1 MQDKIG
7 DMEFLMCLKF
17 ETLKNLEV
25 CLLVFDDSCEEVY
38 KEKEFVKHAVS
49 GRHKKENCKFVK
61 HILFHQSKWSR
72 TIDPN
77 TTHIIVFISPPCSAN
92 WCFWKTVEQNK
103 INQRLLKKAKIEP
116 FEQSMIDFDPRTSG
130 FLRSYSKIM
139 GPSAIDFYNPPS
151 LAKETPLT
159 NEREKL
165 IMLMHI
171 LKNWQKNKEL
181 KHLRKLLQSC
191 SHNTINFLCKCAVNI
206 IIEKIHFSFE
216 NLLNIQEHWMCWMN
230 QKLMKRRIFR
240 LNSNVNLKGKKGGSI
255 KN

>member
-1 MQDKIG
+1 MQDKIE

-17 ETLKNLEV
+17 ETIKNLEV
-25 CLLVFDDSCEEVY
+25 CLLVFDDSCDEVY
-38 KEKEFVKHAVS
+38 QEKEFVKHAVS
-49 GRHKKENCKFVK
+49 GRHKKENRKFVK

-92 WCFWKTVEQNK
+92 WCFWKTVEQNRT
-103 INQRLLKKAKIEP
+103 NQRLLKKAKIEP

-139 GPSAIDFYNPPS
+139 GPSPNDFYNPPS

-181 KHLRKLLQSC
+181 KHLRKLCKAAVTTQS
-191 SHNTINFLCKCAVNI
+191 TFCA
-206 IIEKIHFSFE
+206 SA
-216 NLLNIQEHWMCWMN
+216 LLT
-230 QKLMKRRIFR
+230 LLLKRFIFR
-240 LNSNVNLKGKKGGSI
+240 LKICSTFKSI
-255 KN
+255 GCAG